1 MIDVSFDFYKETYA
15 GEVIPDERSFKQPL
29 MKANIY
35 LNQVMRKELND
46 SYLETVRLCLCEISD
61 LIYQDSTFRAEH
73 GGKEIQ
79 SENTDGYNVSYLS
92 GEENSLNVSVYD
104 VIRRYLSGTGL
115 LYTGVK
121 CSGYKCCDYNL

>member
-1 MIDVSFDFYKETYA
+1 MIELIDVSFDFYKETYA

-61 LIYQDSTFRAEH
+61 LIYQDSTC
-73 GGKEIQ
+73 
-79 SENTDGYNVSYLS
+79 
-92 GEENSLNVSVYD
+92 
-104 VIRRYLSGTGL
+104 L
-115 LYTGVK
+115 LYT
-121 CSGYKCCDYNL
+121 S